1 MVIPTVGGA
10 RGIFEI
16 LVPGMF
22 LLVNLGMV
30 VHLLPFVDDETRG
43 LIAACVSE
51 PVVAVVIGVVFGYL
65 IGLLLRLLQPAG
77 PDRLSAAWL
86 RRRYRRARKQGGKI
100 PLYVSEGFPYIGY
113 LGGMCRRRIR
123 SSEVL
128 GFYRK
133 TWAPRRRRGRR
144 NIEFFNFCKAMIL
157 SEDERSASEI
167 YAAEALVRYMSG
179 MFYALV
185 AAFCMILITFVVRWV
200 AVGEPMAG
208 LIIMLC
214 TYLLAIG
221 MILRRFRFIRIK
233 EAQTVFAASFKNRS
247 IFEEVAAP
255 IGEDE

>member
-1 MVIPTVGGA
+1 MIIPTMGGA

-16 LVPGMF
+16 LMPGVF
-22 LLVNLGMV
+22 LLVNLGVV

-43 LIAACVSE
+43 FIAACVSE
-51 PVVAVVIGVVFGYL
+51 PVVAVVIGVPFGYL

-86 RRRYRRARKQGGKI
+86 GRRYRRARKQGGRL
-100 PLYVSEGFPYIGY
+100 PLHISDRFPYIRY
-113 LGGMCRRRIR
+113 LGGMCKRRIR

-128 GFYRK
+128 DFYRK
-133 TWAPRRRRGRR
+133 TWAPRRRRGR
-144 NIEFFNFCKAMIL
+144 NLEFFNFCKAMIP

-167 YAAEALVRYMSG
+167 YAAEAFVRYMSG

-185 AAFCMILITFVVRWV
+185 VAFCIILVTVIVRWIV
-200 AVGEPMAG
+200 VGQPTAG

-214 TYLLAIG
+214 IYLLAIG

-247 IFEEVAAP
+247 VFEEIAAP
-255 IGEDE
+255 IDEGD

>member
-1 MVIPTVGGA
+1 MIIPTIGGA

-22 LLVNLGMV
+22 LLVNLGV
-30 VHLLPFVDDETRG
+30 VVYLLPFIDVETRD
-43 LIAACVSE
+43 LIAACVTE

-86 RRRYRRARKQGGKI
+86 GRRYRRARKQGGKI
-100 PLYVSEGFPYIGY
+100 PLYISERFPYIGY
-113 LGGMCRRRIR
+113 LGGMCRQRIC
-123 SSEVL
+123 SSDVL
-128 GFYRK
+128 DFYKK
-133 TWAPRRRRGRR
+133 TWAPRRRRGQ
-144 NIEFFNFCKAMIL
+144 NLEFFNFCKAMIL

-167 YAAEALVRYMSG
+167 YAAEAFVRYMSG

-185 AAFCMILITFVVRWV
+185 AAFCMILVTFVVRWV
-200 AVGEPMAG
+200 DVGRPMAG

-221 MILRRFRFIRIK
+221 MILRSFRFIRIK

-247 IFEEVAAP
+247 IFENVAAP
-255 IGEDE
+255 VDEGE